1 MNDYQAAVAEI
12 QGEIDVMQFI
22 IQMRI
27 KLAHIE
33 LLSDCL
39 QESAEQEQLPL
50 GWVAMIADTITR
62 DVKVCQANLEKI
74 Q

>member
-1 MNDYQAAVAEI
+1 VNDYQSAVAEV
-12 QGEIDVMQFI
+12 QEGIDIMQFV

-39 QESAEQEQLPL
+39 QESAEKEQLPA